1 MSRRS
6 IYLISFVL
14 ALSLVGQV
22 QAQFPDHD
30 STWTDAT
37 GDHLWTTPGNW
48 SEFPTPGAWAKI
60 RNGLPGPTILSGVD
74 AVARRVHV
82 GYSEGGALT
91 VDGGTL
97 VLHADDLLLG
107 KNGGEGILNMI
118 SGSVDVARDFEV
130 GGGNP
135 GIVNM
140 TGGTITVVD
149 DFEIPETEGNP
160 DSPAEVHL
168 NGGTISIGGDLH
180 MFEYG
185 LLDITAGTLIIDGN
199 SVSDVQGFIDNRWIT
214 AYGGNGTVQLDY
226 DVTNPGQTTVK
237 GVHKLK
243 PNPIDGGNVIPGE
256 LELSWTLSDPCVPG
270 QPVLVD
276 VYFTDDWAAL
286 YSFTNPD
293 AIRIASLQNVS
304 SLAVQIQPKTR
315 YYWAVDTYV
324 GDPNDPIFGP
334 IFSFVA
340 DNLPPKVDAG
350 ADIVTWLVDGVVRT
364 GILDATVTDE
374 DAYTVQWTVVSEP
387 NVGTAVI
394 ETATAEDT
402 GITLTVPG
410 EYVLQLEAFDGE
422 YTGSDTVTINVYSD
436 SCKAAQSLPD
446 YEPLIGDLNGDC
458 RVDETDMALLE
469 ENWLQDNSLVEE
481 WFEVD

>member
-1 MSRRS
+1 MSRRL
-6 IYLISFVL
+6 IYLIFFVL
-14 ALSLVGQV
+14 AICLVGNV
-22 QAQFPDHD
+22 QAKDTQFRNVDPGN
-30 STWTDAT
+30 S
-37 GDHLWTTPGNW
+37 LWSTPGNW
-48 SEFPTPGAWAKI
+48 DNGLPTVGDWAKI
-60 RNGLPGPTILSGVD
+60 RGGAPGATISND
-74 AVARRVHV
+74 V
-82 GYSEGGALT
+82 GEVLKIAIGYDEGSALT
-91 VDGGTL
+91 VVDGGSLTTDQDV
-97 VLHADDLLLG
+97 VLGRNSDG
-107 KNGGEGILNMI
+107 TLNMMGGI
-118 SGSVDVARDFEV
+118 IDCHRDLEL
-130 GGGNP
+130 GYNNP
-135 GIVNM
+135 AVLNM
-140 TGGTITVVD
+140 TGGTIIVGRDV
-149 DFEIPETEGNP
+149 ELPKEGNGQTTHV
-160 DSPAEVHL
+160 DLH
-168 NGGTISIGGDLH
+168 GGTLIVNDDLLMGEGGT
-180 MFEYG
+180 M
-185 LLDITAGTLIIDGN
+185 DIIAGTLIIDAN
-199 SVSDVQGFIDNRWIT
+199 AVSTVQGYIDNGWIT
-214 AYGGNGTVQLDY
+214 AYDGNGTVQLDY
-226 DVTNPGQTTVK
+226 DVTNPSQTTVK

-256 LELSWTLSDPCVPG
+256 VELSWTLPDPCVPG

-293 AIRIASLQNVS
+293 AFRIASMQNVS
-304 SLAVQIQPKTR
+304 SLAVQIQPKTL

-340 DNLPPKVDAG
+340 DNSPPKVDAS

-364 GILDATVTDE
+364 GNLDATVTDE
-374 DAYTVQWTVVSEP
+374 DACSVQWTVISEP
-387 NVGTAVI
+387 SEGAAVI

-402 GITLTVPG
+402 GITLTIPG

-436 SCKAAQSLPD
+436 SCEAAQSLPD